1 MSCEARRLSNP
12 IDALMAS
19 MIASGPAAKRPP
31 HIAFEVL
38 SVMVQVPRRLRSAL
52 LYTALVFGANAA
64 AADTAALEALREG
77 DMQKLVFHAEPVAA
91 GVMPF
96 TDALGAEHRLA
107 DWQGKVVLLN
117 FWATW
122 CAPCR
127 KEMPMLDALQTEF
140 GGEDFAVVTIATG
153 RNSVQGIRRFFEEV
167 GVANLPVLLDPQQEL
182 AREMA
187 VFGLPITVIL
197 DREGREIARLR
208 GEADWVSDSAKSILS
223 ALIAD

>member
-1 MSCEARRLSNP
+1 M
-12 IDALMAS
+12 
-19 MIASGPAAKRPP
+19 
-31 HIAFEVL
+31 
-38 SVMVQVPRRLRSAL
+38 LRSAL
-52 LYTALVFGANAA
+52 LYTALALGANAA
-64 AADTAALEALREG
+64 AADTAAFEALREG

-96 TDALGAEHRLA
+96 TDADGAEHHLSE
-107 DWQGKVVLLN
+107 WQGKIVLLN

-127 KEMPMLDALQTEF
+127 KEMPMLDALQAEF
-140 GGEDFAVVTIATG
+140 GGEDFEVVTIATG
-153 RNSVQGIRRFFEEV
+153 RNSVQGIRRFYEEV
-167 GVANLPVLLDPQQEL
+167 GVTNLPVLLDPKQDL